1 MSDAPSDES
10 AEDADEQSS
19 SNPRS
24 NSSREDADP
33 REEIMDATYSALGE
47 HGYADLTM
55 QDIADELGKSTS
67 LLHYHFDT
75 KEELLVAF
83 IDHIMAEFRE
93 EHAPREDLAPEER
106 LREFLDLWVFEPDE
120 DERAALHLA
129 LLEFRSRGPFNE
141 AYREQLVRSDEL
153 LRGTVAEILRAGVES
168 GAFEP
173 VDPEAT
179 ARMVVA
185 TLDGARTRQIT
196 LDDPA
201 YTPTIRDELVERVV
215 EPLLA
220 DSGDEQDDSS
230 EVSDRP

>member
-10 AEDADEQSS
+10 AEES
-19 SNPRS
+19 
-24 NSSREDADP
+24 DP
-33 REEIMDATYSALGE
+33 REEIMDATYSALGA

-93 EHAPREDLAPEER
+93 EHAPTEDLPPEER

-120 DERAALHLA
+120 EERAALHLA
-129 LLEFRSRGPFNE
+129 LLEFRSRGSFNE
-141 AYREQLVRSDEL
+141 VYREQLVRSDEL
-153 LRGTVAEILRAGVES
+153 LRGTVAEILRDGIES

-173 VDPEAT
+173 VDPEST

-201 YTPTIRDELVERVV
+201 YTPTIRDELVETVV

-220 DSGDEQDDSS
+220 DANDEQDDSS